1 MINTSKKILILIE
14 GSDLHALIITTLTF
28 LLEIFKDSH
37 RCFKLSIKKTLSLFV
52 GLPVKKIEYT
62 ISECYAYITHKNGN
76 DHHMQIKR
84 ERTIFSTLTKTDC
97 DQAKT
102 VLRLLFINLHRHGAV
117 ILTYNFTRPRGSI
130 TSIPD
135 KEKLLYC
142 ETIHPYLELE
152 STSPHSPGTGKRT
165 YTSAQ
170 RTWQTGIK
178 TILMT
183 SFFKPEDVS
192 ASDLQDLRIAQLKN
206 NSNQFTPL
214 PVTSICEVLCN
225 SFSERIS
232 GEVHSWMEIAVSS
245 KDTPCVLHASGENH
259 LQDLLGKEKCPFA
272 IASALTSYRRFG
284 VSSFCCDTLN
294 TYRLDRQIFG
304 EQEQFHTAMR
314 IWTKAQQA
322 YFDHQNLQKRKN
334 ARLAIGKI
342 NIYLFVY
349 LPLWF
354 SKNPKSK
361 FKYPESPSKF
371 TSSVHYDCDAI
382 ETNER
387 PLSLCELFRLI
398 GYTESNASQAQIR
411 TFFDYLIRFGD
422 ELEGCNGVK
431 QPVRNLPP
439 SKNYDSVT
447 KNVFTGEQLR
457 QFIAYHSA
465 LHAGADFYLGNSINV
480 QAAVEHARLRNTH
493 VDTADLGFV
502 PIMYYEGRVSYIRS
516 LHPDTFHFVTHD
528 HVPYYNPGAV
538 TFSLFLLECGVRGQT
553 AQWLDAETYDR
564 ISQRL
569 SRESLQLTTL
579 WLNTDKV
586 HKIPVIIVTTMA
598 NLWLLDDQ
606 RRWRKFLI
614 DVVGVRGFTKKI
626 WYDHEPKSHWGK
638 ILPLF
643 AANPL
648 TGDPFTD
655 GKYKRLWNYH
665 CLNFQ
670 IWFKENTR
678 EQQPIVGFLPLRKN
692 STKKFFTWEEWIEGI
707 SSDDVLVVNGKSS
720 NKTYQGNYCPISL
733 RAYSTPHGA
742 RASFITD
749 MSTNLPPEAVALLTG
764 QSLST
769 IIKYNKGH
777 HLLQDKLKGAFNNR
791 DSGWFLTN
799 SMPPSFSMVEARDR
813 IQDSATQGTLRGNIT
828 KLGLYSFP
836 TSTSPREMTGLKLIA
851 TDRSLSLGA
860 CYTHI
865 CPYNFI
871 CPEQILKKFGG
882 QKRCAQCPFA
892 VFSTH
897 NLPGIEAHRQKVA
910 EEYLS
915 VTKII
920 DRYSASGKVSTAE
933 LNHLQEEAKGSAKEV
948 ISWMLVEEI
957 LWAKVEMQQD
967 SDEKILGKDLVVS
980 DSVSVIKELSRSEY
994 NSDSVDGFLARLD
1007 SACAHPES
1015 VSKSFEYKIDRATR
1029 LLMINDGNTLGA
1041 AMMPS
1046 SFPNAVKL
1054 AGMLRSSLSFDKVD
1068 IEQFVKLL
1076 NLDDKDWEQTLLTYH
1091 PSKTGESAL
1100 NRSKP
1105 DAK

>member
-1 MINTSKKILILIE
+1 MINKSKKIMILIK
-14 GSDLHALIITTLTF
+14 GSDLHTMIITTLRF
-28 LLEIFKDSH
+28 ILEIFKDSH
-37 RCFKLSIKKTLSLFV
+37 RCFKLSIKKTLDLFIE
-52 GLPVKKIEYT
+52 LPIDKIEYT
-62 ISECYAYITHKNGN
+62 INECYAYITHKSGN
-76 DHHMQIKR
+76 AHHLQLKR

-102 VLRLLFINLHRHGAV
+102 VLRLLFIHLHKHGAV

-135 KEKLLYC
+135 KEKLFYC

-152 STSPHSPGTGKRT
+152 STSPHISGTGKRT
-165 YTSAQ
+165 YTSIQ

-178 TILMT
+178 MILMT
-183 SFFKPEDVS
+183 SFFRPEDVS

-206 NSNQFTPL
+206 NTNQFTPI
-214 PVTSICEVLCN
+214 PVAAICELLCQK
-225 SFSERIS
+225 FSERIS
-232 GEVHSWMEIAVSS
+232 SEVHSWLEVSVLA
-245 KDTPCVLHASGENH
+245 KDTPCVLYSSGERY
-259 LQDLLGKEKCPFA
+259 LQDLLGKEKCPFM
-272 IASALTSYRRFG
+272 IASALTEYRRFG
-284 VSSFCCDTLN
+284 VSSFSCDTLD
-294 TYRLDRQIFG
+294 TYHLERNIYGD
-304 EQEQFHTAMR
+304 QEPFHTAMR

-322 YFDHQNLQKRKN
+322 YFYHQKLQKPKN

-349 LPLWF
+349 LPLWI
-354 SKNPKSK
+354 SQNPHSK
-361 FKYPESPSKF
+361 FRYPDTPSKF
-371 TSSVHYDCDAI
+371 TASVHYNCDAI
-382 ETNER
+382 ETKER

-398 GYTESNASQAQIR
+398 GYAESNASQAQIR
-411 TFFDYLIRFGD
+411 TFFEYLIRFGD

-457 QFIAYHSA
+457 QFIAYHNA
-465 LHAGADFYLGNSINV
+465 LHAGAEFYLSTSSDV
-480 QAAVEHARLRNTH
+480 KTAVENARLRNTH
-493 VDTADLGFV
+493 VDTVDLGFV
-502 PIMYYEGRVSYIRS
+502 PVMYHEGKVSYIRR

-528 HVPYYNPGAV
+528 HAPYYNPGSV
-538 TFSLFLLECGVRGQT
+538 IFSLFLLECGVRGQT

-606 RRWRKFLI
+606 RRWRKFMI
-614 DVVGVRGFTKKI
+614 DVVGVRGFMKKVL
-626 WYDHEPKSHWGK
+626 YDHEPTSHWGK

-655 GKYKRLWNYH
+655 GKYKRLWNHH

-670 IWFKENTR
+670 NWFKDNTR

-707 SSDDVLVVNGKSS
+707 NVDDVLVVTGKPA
-720 NKTYQGNYCPISL
+720 NKTYQGDYCPIAL

-749 MSTNLPPEAVALLTG
+749 MSINLPPEAVALLTG

-777 HLLQDKLKGAFNNR
+777 HLLRDRLQGAFNNR
-791 DSGWFLTN
+791 DAAWFLTN
-799 SMPPSFSMVEARDR
+799 SVSPTFSMAEARDR
-813 IQDSATQGTLRGNIT
+813 IQDSAKQGTTPSNII
-828 KLGLYSFP
+828 KLGLHSFP

-860 CYTHI
+860 SYTHI

-871 CPEQILKKFGG
+871 CPEQILKKFSG

-897 NLPGIEAHRQKVA
+897 NLPAIEAHRQKVA

-915 VTKII
+915 TIKII
-920 DRYSASGKVSTAE
+920 NKYSASAEVSTAE
-933 LNHLQEEAKGSAKEV
+933 VNRLQEEAKNSAKEV

-967 SDEKILGKDLVVS
+967 PDQDMLGKDLVVS
-980 DSVSVIKELSRSEY
+980 DSGTVIKELSRSEY
-994 NSDSVDGFLARLD
+994 NIDSVEGFLARLD
-1007 SACAHPES
+1007 SACTHPES
-1015 VSKSFEYKIDRATR
+1015 ISRSFEYKIDRATR
-1029 LLMINDGNTLGA
+1029 LLMINDGNTMGA

-1054 AGMLRSSLSFDKVD
+1054 AGMLRSSLSFDKFD
-1068 IEQFVKLL
+1068 IEQLVKLI
-1076 NLDDKDWEQTLLTYH
+1076 NLEDKDWEQTLLSYQ
-1091 PSKTGESAL
+1091 PPK
-1100 NRSKP
+1100 
-1105 DAK
+1105 AK